1 MVVTVHTLVLFAICT
16 VRMVGPAV
24 WCMCYCLSVSNALIC
39 MIASD
44 IIPLKATGRIKG
56 VSVVSFSVKN
66 FLLFPRKIYAR
77 TQRLR
82 SNCSG
87 RIADAN
93 TVVTYISLPWKS
105 IPPWQQPPPPLLIC
119 FLPLK
124 NCPSWKICLPWNL
137 CLWQQLAPPVSHMFL
152 HCEKLSPKI
161 VVLLLCVLCWH
172 AIYLQ

>member
-105 IPPWQQPPPPLLIC
+105 IPHDSSLHHQCSYVSCPWKTVPHEKYACREIYVCGSSWHHRCLIC
-119 FLPLK
+119 FFTVKNFPLK
-124 NCPSWKICLPWNL
+124 L
-137 CLWQQLAPPVSHMFL
+137 
-152 HCEKLSPKI
+152 
-161 VVLLLCVLCWH
+161 
-172 AIYLQ
+172 